1 VGSAPLDGTLTIPI
15 FEFMVLGKRYV
26 GAIEG
31 HATPSK
37 YVPQMIQWYREG
49 RFPVDKLVKTFPA
62 EEFEK
67 AIHEMH
73 DATTVKP
80 VIVW

>member
-1 VGSAPLDGTLTIPI
+1 
-15 FEFMVLGKRYV
+15 
-26 GAIEG
+26 
-31 HATPSK
+31 
-37 YVPQMIQWYREG
+37 MIQWYREG